1 MAQGH
6 SDFWELERTNR
17 RETAE
22 LVAVFLVF
30 FCALGFGLDFVIGTL
45 RIIDG
50 RLIGFPVLTI
60 AALVIGS
67 IQAVVSFYGGAGLVL
82 ASVHARP
89 LMPDSPKHQMIIDV
103 VQEMAVAAQM
113 PVPRAYIIDDEAP
126 NAFATGRDPQ
136 HSVICVTQGLV
147 DTMDRE
153 ELQGVLGHEMAHI
166 RDYDIRTMMMI
177 AVLVGGVAML
187 ADFVRRWMW
196 FGGFGGG
203 IGGGGR
209 RGDSRE
215 EGGNAGGLIAIAV
228 LVLAVL
234 APIFSQ
240 LIAVAVSRQREYL
253 ADAASVEFTRNP
265 RALLRALERIAQ
277 TESPLKSASRGAAHL
292 FIVNP
297 LEGAQEDDE
306 GPLDNLLSTHPPLSR
321 RIARLHALLGEAPP
335 AATADAAA
343 AVQSANVSQ
352 PPDSSSGVFLWIVLG
367 VALGTI
373 VAALVVML
381 Q

>member
-1 MAQGH
+1 MAQGR

-22 LVAVFLVF
+22 LVAVFLVL
-30 FCALGFGLDFVIGTL
+30 FCALGFGLDLVIGTL

-50 RLIGFPVLTI
+50 RLTGFPVLTI

-67 IQAVVSFYGGAGLVL
+67 IQALASFYGGAGLVL

-89 LMPDSPKHQMIIDV
+89 LMPDSPNHQMVIDV

-187 ADFVRRWMW
+187 ADFVYRWMW

-203 IGGGGR
+203 GGR
-209 RGDSRE
+209 RGGTRD
-215 EGGNAGGLIAIAV
+215 EGGNAGALIAIAV

-240 LIAVAVSRQREYL
+240 LIAMAVSRQREYL

-277 TESPLKSASRGAAHL
+277 TESPLKTASRGVAHL

-306 GPLDNLLSTHPPLSR
+306 GLLDNLLSTHPPLSR

-335 AATADAAA
+335 AAPADAAA
-343 AVQSANVSQ
+343 AAQSANIYRPS
-352 PPDSSSGVFLWIVLG
+352 DSSSSGVFLWIVLG

-373 VAALVVML
+373 VAALVVLL

>member
-1 MAQGH
+1 MAQGR

-22 LVAVFLVF
+22 LVAVFLVL
-30 FCALGFGLDFVIGTL
+30 FCALGFGLDLVIGTL

-50 RLIGFPVLTI
+50 RLTGFPVLTI

-67 IQAVVSFYGGAGLVL
+67 IQALASFYGGAGLVL

-89 LMPDSPKHQMIIDV
+89 LMPDSPNHQMVVDV

-113 PVPRAYIIDDEAP
+113 PVPSAYIIDDEAP

-187 ADFVRRWMW
+187 ADFVYRWMW

-203 IGGGGR
+203 GGR
-209 RGDSRE
+209 RGGTRD
-215 EGGNAGGLIAIAV
+215 EGGNAGALIAIAV

-240 LIAVAVSRQREYL
+240 LIAMAVSRQREYL

-277 TESPLKSASRGAAHL
+277 TESPLKTASRGVAHL

-306 GPLDNLLSTHPPLSR
+306 GLLDNLLSTHPPLSR

-335 AATADAAA
+335 AAPADAAA
-343 AVQSANVSQ
+343 AAQSANISQ
-352 PPDSSSGVFLWIVLG
+352 PSDSSSGVFLWIVLG

-373 VAALVVML
+373 VAALVVLL

>member
-1 MAQGH
+1 MAQGR
-6 SDFWELERTNR
+6 SDFRELERTNR

-22 LVAVFLVF
+22 LVAVFLVL

-45 RIIDG
+45 HIIDG

-67 IQAVVSFYGGAGLVL
+67 VQAVVSFYGGAGLVL

-89 LMPDSPKHQMIIDV
+89 LMPDSPNHQMVIDV

-113 PVPRAYIIDDEAP
+113 PVPSAYIIDDEAP

-187 ADFVRRWMW
+187 ADFVYRWMW

-203 IGGGGR
+203 GGR
-209 RGDSRE
+209 RGGTRD
-215 EGGNAGGLIAIAV
+215 EGGNAGALIAIAV

-240 LIAVAVSRQREYL
+240 LIAMAVSRQREYL

-277 TESPLKSASRGAAHL
+277 TESPLKTASRGVAHL

-306 GPLDNLLSTHPPLSR
+306 GLLDNLLSTHPPLSR

-335 AATADAAA
+335 AAPADAAA
-343 AVQSANVSQ
+343 AAQSANISQ
-352 PPDSSSGVFLWIVLG
+352 PSDSSSGVFLWILLG

-373 VAALVVML
+373 VAALVVLL

>member
-1 MAQGH
+1 MAQGR
-6 SDFWELERTNR
+6 SDFRELERTNR
-17 RETAE
+17 RETVE
-22 LVAVFLVF
+22 LVVVFLVL
-30 FCALGFGLDFVIGTL
+30 FCALGFGLDFVIGTV

-67 IQAVVSFYGGAGLVL
+67 IQALASFYGGAGMVL

-89 LMPDSPKHQMIIDV
+89 LVPDSPKHQIVIDV

-113 PVPRAYIIDDEAP
+113 PVPHAYIIDDEAP

-136 HSVICVTQGLV
+136 HSVVCVTQGLV

-196 FGGFGGG
+196 YGGF
-203 IGGGGR
+203 GGGGR
-209 RGDSRE
+209 RGGSRD
-215 EGGNAGGLIAIAV
+215 EGGNAGALIA
-228 LVLAVL
+228 LAVL

-240 LIAVAVSRQREYL
+240 LIAMAVSRQREYL

-277 TESPLKSASRGAAHL
+277 VESPLKTASRGVAHL

-306 GPLDNLLSTHPPLSR
+306 GLLDNLLSTHPPLSR

-335 AATADAAA
+335 AAPADAAA
-343 AVQSANVSQ
+343 AAQSAKVSQ
-352 PPDSSSGVFLWIVLG
+352 PRDSSASVFLWIVLG
-367 VALGTI
+367 VALGTA
-373 VAALVVML
+373 VAALVVL
-381 Q
+381 FQ

>member
-17 RETAE
+17 RETVA
-22 LVAVFLVF
+22 LVAVFLVL

-50 RLIGFPVLTI
+50 RLTGFPVLTI
-60 AALVIGS
+60 VALVIGS
-67 IQAVVSFYGGAGLVL
+67 IQALASFYGGAGLVL

-89 LMPDSPKHQMIIDV
+89 LMPDSPNHQMVIDV

-113 PVPRAYIIDDEAP
+113 PVPSAYIIDDEAP

-187 ADFVRRWMW
+187 ADFVYRWMW

-203 IGGGGR
+203 GGR
-209 RGDSRE
+209 RGGTRD
-215 EGGNAGGLIAIAV
+215 EGGNAGALIAIAV

-240 LIAVAVSRQREYL
+240 LIAMAVSRQREYL

-277 TESPLKSASRGAAHL
+277 TESPLKTASRGVAHL

-306 GPLDNLLSTHPPLSR
+306 GLLDNLLSTHPPLSR

-335 AATADAAA
+335 AAPADAAA
-343 AVQSANVSQ
+343 AAQSANISQ
-352 PPDSSSGVFLWIVLG
+352 PSDSSSGVFLWIVLG

-373 VAALVVML
+373 VAALVVLL

>member
-1 MAQGH
+1 MAQGR
-6 SDFWELERTNR
+6 SDFRELERTNH
-17 RETAE
+17 RETVE
-22 LVAVFLVF
+22 LVVVFLVL
-30 FCALGFGLDFVIGTL
+30 FCALGFGLDFVIGTV
-45 RIIDG
+45 RIVDG
-50 RLIGFPVLTI
+50 HFVGFPVLTI
-60 AALVIGS
+60 AALIIGL
-67 IQAVVSFYGGAGLVL
+67 IQSVASYYGGAGLVL
-82 ASVHARP
+82 ASVHASP
-89 LMPDSPKHQMIIDV
+89 LMPDSPNHQIVLDV

-196 FGGFGGG
+196 YGGFGGG

-209 RGDSRE
+209 RGGSRE
-215 EGGNAGGLIAIAV
+215 EGGNAGALIAIAV

-240 LIAVAVSRQREYL
+240 LIAMAVSRQREYL

-277 TESPLKSASRGAAHL
+277 VESPLKTASRGVAHL

-306 GPLDNLLSTHPPLSR
+306 GLLDNLLSTHPPLGR
-321 RIARLHALLGEAPP
+321 RIARLHALLGEAPQ
-335 AATADAAA
+335 AAPDAV
-343 AVQSANVSQ
+343 AVAQSANVSQ
-352 PPDSSSGVFLWIVLG
+352 SSSSSSGIFLWIVLG

-373 VAALVVML
+373 VAALVVLL

>member
-1 MAQGH
+1 M
-6 SDFWELERTNR
+6 
-17 RETAE
+17 
-22 LVAVFLVF
+22 V
-30 FCALGFGLDFVIGTL
+30 
-45 RIIDG
+45 
-50 RLIGFPVLTI
+50 
-60 AALVIGS
+60 
-67 IQAVVSFYGGAGLVL
+67 
-82 ASVHARP
+82 
-89 LMPDSPKHQMIIDV
+89 IDV

-113 PVPRAYIIDDEAP
+113 PVPHAYIIDDEAP

-136 HSVICVTQGLV
+136 HSVICVTQGIV

-177 AVLVGGVAML
+177 AVLVGGIAML
-187 ADFVRRWMW
+187 ADFVYRWMW

-203 IGGGGR
+203 GGR
-209 RGDSRE
+209 RGGSRD
-215 EGGNAGGLIAIAV
+215 EGGSAGALIVVAV
-228 LVLAVL
+228 FILAAL

-240 LIAVAVSRQREYL
+240 LIAMAVSRQREYL

-277 TESPLKSASRGAAHL
+277 TESPLKTASRGVAHL

-306 GPLDNLLSTHPPLSR
+306 GLLDNLLSTHPPLSR

-335 AATADAAA
+335 AAPADAAA
-343 AVQSANVSQ
+343 AAQSANISR
-352 PPDSSSGVFLWIVLG
+352 PRDSSASVFLWIVMGL
-367 VALGTI
+367 ALGTI
-373 VAALVVML
+373 VAALVVLL